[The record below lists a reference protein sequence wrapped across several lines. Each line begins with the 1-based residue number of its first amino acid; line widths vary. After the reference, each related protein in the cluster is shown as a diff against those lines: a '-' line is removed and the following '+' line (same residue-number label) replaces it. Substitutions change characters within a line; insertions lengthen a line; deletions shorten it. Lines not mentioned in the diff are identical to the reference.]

1 MTSLFYQNIGRLW
14 IWQDEVN
21 LVYEEI
27 CDFIDMI
34 ELLEYNLHDAN
45 LGLTSVAV
53 AQYRMNTGRN
63 LVSSKIDEKVFPVK
77 IFYFL
82 FKVALLTLL
91 TPHSTAWIECEYS
104 TIKVVL
110 EWKISK
116 FSIFKKSTFMTF

>member
-45 LGLTSVAV
+45 LGLTSMAV
-53 AQYRMNTGRN
+53 AQYRMNTGWN
-63 LVSSKIDEKVFPVK
+63 LVSSKIDEKSFQWSCS
-77 IFYFL
+77 I
-82 FKVALLTLL
+82 ALLTLL